1 MKITTAS
8 EIQKNFKA
16 GLQICGEEE
25 GNLQWIGAN
34 KQWAKTDWEDKHD
47 EMIEDEVNDLIF
59 NK

>member
-8 EIQKNFKA
+8 ELQKNFKA

-25 GNLQWIGAN
+25 GNLQWIGS
-34 KQWAKTDWEDKHD
+34 KTDWETQHD